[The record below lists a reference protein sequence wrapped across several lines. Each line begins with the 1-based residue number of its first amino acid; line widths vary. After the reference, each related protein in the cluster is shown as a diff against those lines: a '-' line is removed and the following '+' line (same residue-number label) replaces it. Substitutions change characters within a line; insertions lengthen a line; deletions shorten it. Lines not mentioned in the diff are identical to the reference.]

1 MYAMN
6 RDKFPLM
13 VSVSGVRGV
22 VGQSF
27 TPDVVRR
34 YVQGFSTTL
43 RPGATVV
50 VGRDSRT
57 SGPWVTDLSA
67 ATLQAMGHHVVM
79 VGLCGTPTLGYA
91 IRALNADAG
100 VMATA
105 SHNPVDWNALKL
117 FGSDGGFVS
126 PVLAR
131 KIYRAA
137 DRGAG
142 KPADYRG
149 VGLRTDSP
157 ELVDVH
163 LKAMLSMLRRPRI
176 QTRLKVV
183 LDTVNG
189 AGSVLVPRFL
199 EASGCKV
206 TVINGEPTGIFAH
219 APEPVAANLKQLSR
233 AVRKHGADLGIA
245 VDPDVDRVA
254 FTDETGHPIGEEL
267 SLGISTA
274 WVLSWR
280 PGPVVVN
287 LSTSRVSQDIARSH
301 GAKFYRTPVGEAHVV
316 AKMKAV
322 GAAIGGEGNGG
333 VIYPG
338 LHPGRDALAGIAFV
352 LALLGKRRSTLSQLV
367 NTLPAWTL
375 VRSAIPVP
383 KAYERQL
390 KRFLSALPKGRVDRR
405 DGIRVDWSDGWI
417 QMRKSNTEPI
427 VRILAEAK
435 TAAAAQALIDTAREK
450 LGV

>member
-1 MYAMN
+1 MKN
-6 RDKFPLM
+6 DPIPLM

-34 YVQGFSTTL
+34 YVQAFSTTL
-43 RPGATVV
+43 SAGATVV
-50 VGRDSRT
+50 LGRDSRT
-57 SGPWVTDLSA
+57 SGPWVTDLAA
-67 ATLQAMGHHVVM
+67 ATLQAMGHHAVM
-79 VGLCGTPTLGYA
+79 IGLCGTPTLGYA
-91 IRALNADAG
+91 IRALKADAG
-100 VMATA
+100 VMVTA

-117 FGSDGGFVS
+117 LGSDGGFVS
-126 PVLAR
+126 PAMSK

-137 DRGAG
+137 DRGTG

-149 VGLRTDSP
+149 VGHRSDSP
-157 ELVDVH
+157 ELVDIH
-163 LKAMLSMLRRPRI
+163 LKAIVGMLPRSRRQAKLR
-176 QTRLKVV
+176 VV

-199 EASGCKV
+199 EGAGCEL
-206 TVINGEPTGIFAH
+206 TVINGDPTGIFAH
-219 APEPVAANLKQLSR
+219 APEPVSGNLKQLSR
-233 AVRKHGADLGIA
+233 AVRKYGADLGIA

-254 FTDETGHPIGEEL
+254 FVDETGRPAGEEL
-267 SLGISTA
+267 SLGMSTA
-274 WVLSWR
+274 YVLSWR

-287 LSTSRVSQDIARSH
+287 LSTSRVSQDMARSQ
-301 GAKFYRTPVGEAHVV
+301 GVKFYRTPVGEAHVA

-333 VIYPG
+333 VIYPR

-352 LALLGKRRSTLSQLV
+352 LALLRKRRAPFSQVVSTMPV
-367 NTLPAWTL
+367 WTL

-383 KAYERQL
+383 RAYERQL
-390 KRFLSALPKGRVDRR
+390 KRLLAALPKGKVDRR
-405 DGIRVDWSDGWI
+405 DGIRVDWPDGWI

-435 TAAAAQALIDTAREK
+435 TKSAAQALIDTARE
-450 LGV
+450 LVSDPT